1 LKKLEE
7 KDREGSK
14 KGAYFYQFY
23 KKEYNRLLESGY
35 NFEVN
40 V

>member
-1 LKKLEE
+1 LEE
-7 KDREGSK
+7 KEKESSR
-14 KGAYFYQFY
+14 KGAFFYEFDQ
-23 KKEYNRLLESGY
+23 KEYNRLLESGY